1 MPTPSRPIFL
11 CGGDMR
17 PGPRG
22 TDCPSPLHDHPLPS
36 GYVDAGT
43 EAGRRL
49 NKRWTNRKC
58 GRCGTYGWAPPA
70 FASCGEATP

>member
-1 MPTPSRPIFL
+1 MTGPIFL
-11 CGGDMR
+11 CGGDFT

-36 GYVDAGT
+36 GYTDAAE

-49 NKRWTNRKC
+49 NKRWTNKRCAQC
-58 GRCGTYGWAPPA
+58 GLYGWLPGLPIR
-70 FASCGEATP
+70 GERR